1 MQSGHLLTRSGLT
14 YPEVSSKVYH
24 DSFCQSDSSVSLPWV
39 ICFEAF
45 YLHVVSSLSCIP
57 AICPKSVLFSTP
69 FAVCAFVLQS
79 VPSVSCCSSHVFHLC
94 CCYSSGVTCFN
105 SPSFV
110 ESLYRLRYPAH
121 HIHIRIYIYI
131 YIKHILLNRLLFCLL
146 ICGGWMTSASE
157 IKGRS
162 LTAWSAIRKCYSESN
177 RKGTSYVQRNEG
189 RLTGSVTTCVGIAFC
204 RVLLKGNLES
214 TGRRRRRKQ
223 LLDDLTEKLWKRL
236 WSCRKTDLWLLL
248 LLLLLRWCDDYMIM
262 IIIIIIR
269 YGCLL
274 SHLFSPVLL
283 SDQQWSPPLT
293 LQASHCS
300 TFRIVC
306 DVPSVAVFCSE
317 SIECFPGTV
326 SISFL
331 KLLVTI
337 PVAPVIT
344 GTTVHFRF
352 HIRCISIHKLLYF
365 NFFSASFC
373 TTFLSAGIATSISA
387 CFIIII
393 IIIIITVMMM
403 MMSCSYNEIR
413 T

>member
-1 MQSGHLLTRSGLT
+1 MLCPVCLVFQQFVQNRCYFQLLLQFVHLFCNLSQVYPAVLLMYFISAAVILLASLALT
-14 YPEVSSKVYH
+14 V
-24 DSFCQSDSSVSLPWV
+24 QVSLNRCNDYATLPTIYTYV
-39 ICFEAF
+39 
-45 YLHVVSSLSCIP
+45 
-57 AICPKSVLFSTP
+57 
-69 FAVCAFVLQS
+69 
-79 VPSVSCCSSHVFHLC
+79 
-94 CCYSSGVTCFN
+94 
-105 SPSFV
+105 
-110 ESLYRLRYPAH
+110 
-121 HIHIRIYIYI
+121 YIYI

-236 WSCRKTDLWLLL
+236 WSCRKTDLWLL